1 MPTRTPKELKGDTQ
15 KAVQIL
21 ELFTDPRKGRD
32 VQMLIPPSVLRDAH
46 GIVFIRLYR
55 IGFML
60 SAKGGTGII
69 IARLPDGSWSAP
81 SGVSMS
87 SVGFGQQAGG
97 EVIDSIIVMNYRAAV
112 KAFFDGGG
120 QLQLGVGA
128 SLAVGPLGR
137 AADISASASNVNHI
151 AATYAYSASKGLY
164 IGYSFEGSKIS
175 ERVNTNAAY
184 YGRPI
189 SAREILTGQVPPP
202 QDAARLY
209 DMLNALGA
217 GPRPGLPFAS
227 QKDKRPQQSPPTQQ
241 QQQNTPPPVNYANR
255 PPTTADGFI
264 EPPPPYQPN
273 DPSAQKPISVTR
285 NTSFNQNVGSSSS
298 GTSGYN
304 PPMGDVKSP
313 ITDESTSFNSNGKA
327 PAQTHP
333 EFNRGTI
340 NAAAVH
346 NTGQNSS
353 YYGPSS
359 SSSSAPASAAS
370 AAAATATAATH
381 NAPPQQDV
389 KKPLPDTPVG
399 QDTMTV
405 VVAKYDYHS
414 DSPSDLSFSA
424 GDHIIVTKRL
434 DDRQSWWEGEIG
446 TKRGFF
452 PANYTEEITD

>member
-1 MPTRTPKELKGDTQ
+1 
-15 KAVQIL
+15 
-21 ELFTDPRKGRD
+21 
-32 VQMLIPPSVLRDAH
+32 MLIPPSILRNAH

-60 SAKGGTGII
+60 SAKSGTGII

-87 SVGFGQQAGG
+87 SVGFGHQAGG
-97 EVIDSIIVMNYRAAV
+97 EIIDSIIVMNYRAAV

-137 AADISASASNVNHI
+137 AADISASASSVNYI

-175 ERVNTNAAY
+175 ERVNTNAAF
-184 YGRPI
+184 YGRQI

-202 QDAARLY
+202 QEAAQLY
-209 DMLNALGA
+209 DTLNALGA

-227 QKDKRPQQSPPTQQ
+227 QKEKRSQQ
-241 QQQNTPPPVNYANR
+241 QEQQQPTSQHTPPPPVNYANR

-273 DPSAQKPISVTR
+273 DPSAPKPAVSATR
-285 NTSFNQNVGSSSS
+285 NTSFHQNYDGSSSS
-298 GTSGYN
+298 STA
-304 PPMGDVKSP
+304 PPMGDVKAP
-313 ITDESTSFNSNGKA
+313 ITSNNGKA
-327 PAQTHP
+327 AEQQDHP

-359 SSSSAPASAAS
+359 SSSFSAST
-370 AAAATATAATH
+370 AAATAAAVPST
-381 NAPPQQDV
+381 NPTPLQDV
-389 KKPLPDTPVG
+389 KKPLPESTE
-399 QDTMTV
+399 QDAMTV

>member
-1 MPTRTPKELKGDTQ
+1 MITCFLK
-15 KAVQIL
+15 
-21 ELFTDPRKGRD
+21 
-32 VQMLIPPSVLRDAH
+32 
-46 GIVFIRLYR
+46 
-55 IGFML
+55 
-60 SAKGGTGII
+60 
-69 IARLPDGSWSAP
+69 
-81 SGVSMS
+81 
-87 SVGFGQQAGG
+87 GFGQQAGG

-137 AADISASASNVNHI
+137 AADISASASGVNHI
-151 AATYAYSASKGLY
+151 AATYAYSASKGLF

-189 SAREILTGQVPPP
+189 TAREILTGYVPPP

-209 DMLNALGA
+209 DILNALGA
-217 GPRPGLPFAS
+217 GPRPGLPFAT
-227 QKDKRPQQSPPTQQ
+227 QKDNRPQQSPPTQQ
-241 QQQNTPPPVNYANR
+241 QQNMPPPVNYANR

-264 EPPPPYQPN
+264 EPPPPYEAN
-273 DPSAQKPISVTR
+273 DSSAQKPGSMIR

-298 GTSGYN
+298 ISTSGYN
-304 PPMGDVKSP
+304 PPMGDVKTP
-313 ITDESTSFNSNGKA
+313 ITDQSTSASSFNNNGKA
-327 PAQTHP
+327 PAQSHP

-359 SSSSAPASAAS
+359 SSSSAPAAA
-370 AAAATATAATH
+370 AAAATAATVSTAA
-381 NAPPQQDV
+381 APFQQDV

-414 DSPSDLSFSA
+414 DAPSDLSFSA

-446 TKRGFF
+446 SKRGFF
-452 PANYTEEITD
+452 PANYTEEITE

>member
-1 MPTRTPKELKGDTQ
+1 MPSTRTPKELKGDIQ

-21 ELFTDPRKGRD
+21 ELFTDPSKGRD
-32 VQMLIPPSVLRDAH
+32 VKMLIPANVLKDAH

-87 SVGFGQQAGG
+87 SVGFGHQAGG

-137 AADISASASNVNHI
+137 AADISASASNTSHI
-151 AATYAYSASKGLY
+151 AATYAYSSSKGLY

-189 SAREILTGQVPPP
+189 SAREILTGVVPPS

-209 DMLNALGA
+209 DLLNSMGA

-227 QKDKRPQQSPPTQQ
+227 QRDKKAQSLSMHNSPTTTTT
-241 QQQNTPPPVNYANR
+241 TPPPPINYANR
-255 PPTTADGFI
+255 PPTTSDGFE
-264 EPPPPYQPN
+264 EPPPPYQP
-273 DPSAQKPISVTR
+273 DDGPSQPKHNESS
-285 NTSFNQNVGSSSS
+285 SFNQTYMNQPN
-298 GTSGYN
+298 TF
-304 PPMGDVKSP
+304 PTDTKSP
-313 ITDESTSFNSNGKA
+313 IIPIEPQHTASFHRPDMQPG
-327 PAQTHP
+327 Q
-333 EFNRGTI
+333 
-340 NAAAVH
+340 AA
-346 NTGQNSS
+346 S
-353 YYGPSS
+353 YYHHSSPFDAPSGS
-359 SSSSAPASAAS
+359 KGKHHSTTRDMQPESSAPPAAVS
-370 AAAATATAATH
+370 QYNDTK
-381 NAPPQQDV
+381 Q
-389 KKPLPDTPVG
+389 PLPTTNNDI
-399 QDTMTV
+399 MTV

-414 DSPSDLSFSA
+414 DSPSDLNFSA

-446 TKRGFF
+446 EKRGFF
-452 PANYTEEITD
+452 PANYTEELT